1 LDADSSVRSQ
11 WPLVGRADALE
22 RVRGV
27 LAGGAASA
35 VLLTGPSGIGKS
47 RLAAEAAAGL
57 SSEEWA
63 IITVAASAM
72 LSASP
77 LGALIPAIAAGRG
90 TFVNVGRDSLVV
102 FEVVREAIEKIAAGR
117 RVVLL
122 LDDVWLLDSLSL
134 TVIVQLVAAQS
145 VSIVATVRSGEP
157 LPDAFV
163 SMWTTGVAA
172 RVELQP
178 LTVGDCETL
187 LALALGGRV
196 AHTSAIEL
204 HALSGGN
211 ALFLR
216 ELVIGAY
223 EDGQL
228 RDHNDVWQ
236 LVGKPLGTP
245 ALRDLIR
252 ARLAHLDESETR
264 LVERIAV
271 CQPLAVADLPDG
283 SKSALRCLE
292 AAGLVRVD
300 DQRGR
305 LLVSLDHPQYAEAV
319 RSALTRLATIDILV
333 DQADLVA
340 SRPMSAEDELRI
352 ALWRLDAGVQS
363 DPEILSRAAHL
374 AFLAGD
380 NERAERLAMAA
391 VDAGAPAAEMLYLQ
405 GQAAWTLGRVSEALV
420 ILARATDEDELNPT
434 TLELSGLIAT
444 SRAATYAGE
453 IDGNA
458 KGLAVLDEAERRH
471 PELAGVLALQK
482 AVLLGNLGQ
491 PMLAVEA
498 LELAEPRGATEAAR
512 KAVLDL
518 SRALPLASLGRS
530 PEAVAAA
537 RAAVEYAS
545 TDPQPVFPLR
555 RAQMVLATALLDACR
570 LDEARAVTQ
579 ESLHD
584 CIQHDDEVATRYN
597 EHMLGQIHLL
607 MGKLETAGRWFGD
620 VISGAQ
626 ARGPASYIEPARALL
641 AQTLLWRGKT
651 TEAAAVLGD
660 VTGRSASETA
670 SSVVAAI
677 WLDAVRGGKD
687 RAIATLIKHARDT
700 QADGNVLLTVVF
712 LSAAARLGGHAQA
725 APLLAQLAEHTTS
738 PLVGAQ
744 AQHAAAEVAATVPTL
759 VAAGEQWESLGCLLF
774 AAEAFTSAAGAARRG
789 NSEREAV
796 NLQNRANQLIAQCE
810 GAATPLLQF
819 AEAGGQLTQREKE
832 IAGLAAL
839 GLSSV
844 DIAKRL
850 FLSPRTVNNH
860 LHAAYAKLGVRSRS
874 ELRLL

>member
-1 LDADSSVRSQ
+1 VRSQ
-11 WPLVGRADALE
+11 WPLVGREETVE
-22 RVRGV
+22 RVRSV
-27 LAGGAASA
+27 LTGAPASA

-47 RLAAEAAAGL
+47 RLASEAAAGL
-57 SSEEWA
+57 GDEEWLVV
-63 IITVAASAM
+63 TVAASAM

-90 TFVNVGRDSLVV
+90 SFANVGRDSLVV
-102 FEVVREAIEKIAAGR
+102 FEVVRDAIEGLAVGR
-117 RVVLL
+117 RVLLL
-122 LDDVWLLDSLSL
+122 LDDVWLLDTLSL
-134 TVIVQLVAAQS
+134 TVIVQLVAAQL

-172 RVELQP
+172 RVELAP
-178 LTVGDCETL
+178 LTVDDCAML
-187 LALALGGRV
+187 LAIVLGGPV
-196 AHTSAIEL
+196 AHRMAVEL

-216 ELVIGAY
+216 ELVIGAH
-223 EDGQL
+223 EDAQL
-228 RDHNDVWQ
+228 RPHDGVWQ

-252 ARLAHLDESETR
+252 ARLAHLDAVQTR
-264 LVERIAV
+264 LVEMIAV
-271 CQPLAVADLPDG
+271 CQPLALVNLPDDSG
-283 SKSALRCLE
+283 APLRSLE

-319 RSALTRLATIDILV
+319 RASLTRLATIDILV
-333 DQADLVA
+333 AQADLVA
-340 SRPMSAEDELRI
+340 SRPMTAEDELRV

-363 DPEILSRAAHL
+363 DPEFLSRAAHL

-380 NERAERLAMAA
+380 NERAERLAAAA
-391 VDAGAPAAEMLYLQ
+391 VTAGAPAAEMLFLQ

-420 ILARATDEDELNPT
+420 ILARATDEDERQPT
-434 TLELSGLIAT
+434 TLALTGMIAT

-453 IDGNA
+453 VDGNA

-471 PELAGVLALQK
+471 PELAGILALQK

-498 LELAEPRGATEAAR
+498 LELAQPAGATEAAR
-512 KAVLDL
+512 RAVLDL
-518 SRALPLASLGRS
+518 SRSLPLASLGRS

-537 RAAVEYAS
+537 RAAVEYAK

-555 RAQMVLATALLDACR
+555 RAQMVLATALLDACQ
-570 LDEARAVTQ
+570 LEEARLVTQ

-607 MGKLETAGRWFGD
+607 MGKLETADRWFRD

-626 ARGPASYIEPARALL
+626 ARGPASYVLPARSLL
-641 AQTLLWRGKT
+641 AQTLLWRGKP
-651 TEAAAVLGD
+651 TEAGAVLAD
-660 VTGRSASETA
+660 VNARSPLEA
-670 SSVVAAI
+670 SSAVVAAL
-677 WLDAVRGGKD
+677 WLDAVRGGRD
-687 RAIATLIKHARDT
+687 RAITTLIKHARDT
-700 QADGNVLLTVVF
+700 EAGNNVLLTAVF
-712 LSAAARLGGHAQA
+712 LNTAARLGGHAAA
-725 APLLAQLAEHTTS
+725 APLLAKLAERTTS
-738 PLVGAQ
+738 VMVAAQ
-744 AQHAAAEVAATVPTL
+744 AQHATAEVSATVPAL
-759 VAAGEQWESLGCLLF
+759 VAAGETWEALGCLLF
-774 AAEAFTSAAGAARRG
+774 AAEAFTSAAGAARRQNG
-789 NSEREAV
+789 EREAV

-832 IAGLAAL
+832 IAGLAAQ

-844 DIAKRL
+844 EIAKRL

-860 LHAAYAKLGVRSRS
+860 LHAAYAKLGVRSRT
-874 ELRLL
+874 ELRQL